1 MLDHEYSLL
10 GGFNRVR
17 IGQIIAIGASAIS
30 SLLILI
36 LLSIFDIANK
46 MGISANIPPALFSLI
61 GAGSLFTLLYWFF
74 NRHIWRWGLLSQIL
88 NVPDLRGEW
97 ICRGKTLNANGEVT
111 YLWEGIVTI
120 TQCWDKLR
128 IQLKTATSTSNS
140 ICAALL
146 FDEMNGYRILYNYQN
161 TPKVGEATL
170 HPHIGFTDLMID
182 KQVQTGEASY
192 FTGRGRNTFGTFT
205 LEKKAA

>member
-30 SLLILI
+30 SLLILS

-74 NRHIWRWGLLSQIL
+74 NRHIW
-88 NVPDLRGEW
+88 
-97 ICRGKTLNANGEVT
+97 
-111 YLWEGIVTI
+111 
-120 TQCWDKLR
+120 
-128 IQLKTATSTSNS
+128 
-140 ICAALL
+140 
-146 FDEMNGYRILYNYQN
+146 
-161 TPKVGEATL
+161 
-170 HPHIGFTDLMID
+170 
-182 KQVQTGEASY
+182 
-192 FTGRGRNTFGTFT
+192 
-205 LEKKAA
+205 

>member
-17 IGQIIAIGASAIS
+17 IGQILAIGASALS
-30 SLLILI
+30 SLLILS
-36 LLSIFDIANK
+36 LLSFVDIANK
-46 MGISANIPPALFSLI
+46 MDIPANIPPTIFSLI

-74 NRHIWRWGLLSQIL
+74 NRHVWRLELLSRIL

-97 ICRGKTLNANGEVT
+97 ICQGKTLNADGTVA
-111 YLWEGIVTI
+111 YLWDGVVTI

-128 IQLKTATSTSNS
+128 IQLKTSSSTSNS

-146 FDEMNGYRILYNYQN
+146 FDEINGYRILYNYKN
-161 TPKVGEATL
+161 VPKVGEAAL

-182 KQVQTGEASY
+182 KQVKTGEANY

-205 LEKKAA
+205 LERKTR